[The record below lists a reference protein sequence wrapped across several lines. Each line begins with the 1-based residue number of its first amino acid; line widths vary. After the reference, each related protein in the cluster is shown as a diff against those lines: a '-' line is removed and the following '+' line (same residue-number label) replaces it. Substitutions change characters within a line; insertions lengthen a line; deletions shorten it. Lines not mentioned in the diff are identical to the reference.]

1 MSDKKIFALTI
12 PKWGL
17 TMEEGTISEW
27 LLEEGDEVEVESEIV
42 EIASDKINQVME
54 SPVAGVL
61 RRIIGEEG
69 EDYPVK
75 ALIGIIAD
83 VDVADEDI
91 DAFIASYQ
99 SSHGAVA
106 ADEED
111 LETENVVTEKTD
123 HSAIIRKPVSK
134 MRATVAKT
142 VVSSWTIPQFPVTM
156 AINMGKVKTFHA
168 KLKEA
173 GQAISIN
180 DFVTKACAKTI
191 KKYPMA
197 NAQLGDKEY
206 ILNPHINIAIAVAID
221 EDLMMPVL
229 LGCEELSLKE
239 VAARS
244 RQLITMVKDG
254 SIGEVELTGG
264 NFAISNLGMFG
275 VEHFAALIPPN
286 MAAILAV
293 GSIQD
298 EVVVQDGKMV
308 QAAMMRVTL
317 MSDHRVVDG
326 MYAANFL
333 VELKRLLENPEE
345 L

>member
-27 LLEEGDEVEVESEIV
+27 LLDEGDEVEIESEVV
-42 EIASDKINQVME
+42 EIASDKINQVIE

-69 EDYPVK
+69 EDYPIK
-75 ALIGIIAD
+75 ELIGIIAAAE
-83 VDVADEDI
+83 VSNDEI
-91 DAFIASYQ
+91 DTFIASYGH
-99 SSHGAVA
+99 SRDEVE
-106 ADEED
+106 ADEVE
-111 LETENVVTEKTD
+111 EVKPEKTD
-123 HSAIIRKPVSK
+123 PSERTSKPLSK

-142 VVSSWTIPQFPVTM
+142 VVSSWAIPQFPVTM
-156 AINMGKVKTFHA
+156 AIDMGKVKTLRA

-180 DFVTKACAKTI
+180 DFVTKACARTI
-191 KKYPMA
+191 EKYPMA

-206 ILNPHINIAIAVAID
+206 ILNPHINIAFAVAID
-221 EDLMMPVL
+221 EDLMMPVIQN
-229 LGCEELSLKE
+229 CETLNLQDL
-239 VAARS
+239 ADRS
-244 RQLITMVKDG
+244 QQLIGMVKDE
-254 SIGEVELTGG
+254 SISETELTGG

-275 VEHFAALIPPN
+275 VEHFAALVPPG

-293 GSIQD
+293 GGIQD
-298 EVVVQDGKMV
+298 EVVVKDGNMIP
-308 QAAMMRVTL
+308 AAIMRVTL
-317 MSDHRVVDG
+317 MSDHRIVDG

-333 VELKRLLENPEE
+333 VELKHLLEYPEE